1 MPRVLGTDIPL
12 TFLEMIDVEEHYE
25 ADQRRAN
32 HQKALKQ
39 ALLTTEH
46 KEKAKRSAKKLK
58 TFKFHG
64 AFKSKADAVAKEKEI
79 DGAFIRHK
87 NGRYYVIQRL
97 T

>member
-1 MPRVLGTDIPL
+1 MTIFDDTDTRPASSFFDDVPL
-12 TFLEMIDVEEHYE
+12 TLTDMLVAHGVS
-25 ADQRRAN
+25 RKRA
-32 HQKALKQ
+32 
-39 ALLTTEH
+39 
-46 KEKAKRSAKKLK
+46 KEFVHGKEQPKRSAKKLK